1 MSNSQEAGS
10 QDERRP
16 ERHRE
21 PGEGATALVVVDM
34 LNAYDHDDAEELAA
48 SVADTIE
55 PITSLVDRAREE
67 SVPVVYVQDNYGDW
81 NSSAGD
87 LGRRALEG
95 RHPELVEPILPPDDA
110 AFIVKAR
117 HSAFYGTLL
126 EYLLDRLG
134 AGRIVLAGQVT
145 EQCVL
150 YSALDAYVRHFQVA
164 IPRDGVAHIHENL
177 GDAALQMMERNMSA
191 EIAPAAQL
199 RLSSANS

>member
-1 MSNSQEAGS
+1 MSDSQDAGS
-10 QDERRP
+10 EDERRP

-34 LNAYDHDDAEELAA
+34 LNPYDHDDAEELAE
-48 SVADTIE
+48 SVAGTIE
-55 PITSLVDRAREE
+55 PITSLVGRARDEE
-67 SVPVVYVQDNYGDW
+67 VPVVYVQDNYGHW
-81 NSSAGD
+81 NASAD
-87 LGRRALEG
+87 ELGRRALEG

-110 AFIVKAR
+110 AFVVKAR

-145 EQCVL
+145 EQCIL

-164 IPRDGVAHIHENL
+164 VPRDGVAHIHESL

-191 EIAPAAQL
+191 EIAPASQL
-199 RLSSANS
+199 RLSSASS